1 MPVIIRTRR
10 HNAAPGTRLSRVRTA
25 RVGAWL
31 AASALLA
38 AATTTLAPGTAE
50 AAPAGGTV
58 GDPQPELAQFSVGG
72 AGQNGSGVVLP
83 NGDLVLASISK
94 SGATMNV
101 CLLHP
106 GNRKC
111 ASTVLLRA
119 HAGDEFYVTPEVLS
133 TGGTKLS
140 VVSEDCCNISNVVTF
155 NSTDGGRTFSAEALV
170 GSIGSINGVDAGTV
184 ADGKLVV
191 ASYSA
196 PSFNVQAFPPNPASP
211 VTSFATPNSFIV
223 GTSSLTSYNGGVL
236 VANDDTT
243 NTYVEY
249 APSGSNFNKSRSY
262 RHIAAIRNEDTVT
275 VSGSALLTS
284 PGGTLS
290 GADELRFFNGKS
302 LGKGHKVPIPKA
314 SDDGYWGMQEVRGTV
329 YVFFLNRRAS
339 YDVYEEST
347 RNGTTWSAL
356 RRFGSAIT
364 STQLVPVLSSSGS
377 GVVFEASSPKL
388 LAQPILNAQ
397 SVRITLQHS
406 HVPPGHS
413 TKLTGTAFPHLNH
426 QLVTLQKLT
435 HKRWY
440 TVKTTHESSAGK
452 FAFTVPGVTQTYRV
466 VVAYKPG
473 YYEYG
478 YSRSVTL
485 TA

>member
-1 MPVIIRTRR
+1 MPVMIRTRR
-10 HNAAPGTRLSRVRTA
+10 PNAAPGNHRIQVRKA
-25 RVGAWL
+25 RVGGWL

-38 AATTTLAPGTAE
+38 AATTTLAPGTAQ

-72 AGQNGSGVVLP
+72 VGNSGSGIVLA
-83 NGDLVLASISK
+83 NGNLVLASISK
-94 SGATMNV
+94 SGTTINV

-111 ASTVLLRA
+111 ASTVSLRA
-119 HAGDEFYVTPEVLS
+119 HAGDTFFGTPEVLS
-133 TGGTKLS
+133 AGGAL
-140 VVSEDCCNISNVVTF
+140 VSIVSLDCCAIGSNGAVTF
-155 NSTDGGRTFSAEALV
+155 NSTDGGRAFSGEKVA
-170 GSIGSINGVDAGTV
+170 GSITAVGAGTV
-184 ADGKLVV
+184 AGGQLVV

-196 PSFNVQAFPPNPASP
+196 SSFNVQAFPPNPSSP
-211 VTSFATPNSFIV
+211 VTSLATPSSGIV
-223 GTSSLTSYNGGVL
+223 GASSLTTYKGGVL
-236 VANDDTT
+236 VANDNTT

-249 APSGSNFNKSRSY
+249 ASSGSNFNKSSSY
-262 RHIAAIRNEDTVT
+262 RHIATIRNEDTVT
-275 VSGSALLTS
+275 VSGSALLTN
-284 PGGTLS
+284 PGGTLT
-290 GADELRFFNGKS
+290 GADELRLFNGKS
-302 LGKGHKVPIPKA
+302 LGNGHKVPIPKA

-356 RRFGSAIT
+356 RRFGPAIT
-364 STQLVPVLSSSGS
+364 SAQLVPVLGSSGS

-388 LAQPILNAQ
+388 LAQPILNPQ

>member
-1 MPVIIRTRR
+1 MHVIARSRR
-10 HNAAPGTRLSRVRTA
+10 PNAALGTHPTRIRTA
-25 RVGAWL
+25 RGFAWL

-38 AATTTLAPGTAE
+38 TTATMAPGTAE
-50 AAPAGGTV
+50 AAPAGGTI

-72 AGQNGSGVVLP
+72 AGQNGSGIVLA
-83 NGDLVLASISK
+83 NGNLVLASISN
-94 SGATMNV
+94 SGKTINV

-106 GNRKC
+106 GGRKC
-111 ASTVLLRA
+111 ASTVSLRA
-119 HAGDEFYVTPEVLS
+119 HPGDVFSGTPEVLS

-155 NSTDGGRTFSAEALV
+155 NSTDGGRAFSGEKVA
-170 GSIGSINGVDAGTV
+170 GSINAVGAGTV
-184 ADGKLVV
+184 AGGQLVV
-191 ASYSA
+191 ANNLSS
-196 PSFNVQAFPPNPASP
+196 SFNVQAFPPSPASP
-211 VTSFATPNSFIV
+211 VTSFATPHTGLV
-223 GTSSLTSYNGGVL
+223 GASSLTTYNGGVL

-249 APSGSNFNKSRSY
+249 APPGSNFNKSSSY
-262 RHIAAIRNEDTVT
+262 RHIARIHNEDTVT
-275 VSGSALLTS
+275 VSGDAVLTN
-284 PGGTLS
+284 PGGTLI

-302 LGKGHKVPIPKA
+302 LGKGHKVPVPKA
-314 SDDGYWGMQEVRGTV
+314 SDDGYWGMQEVRGTD
-329 YVFFLNRRAS
+329 YVFFLNRRAG

-347 RNGTTWSAL
+347 RNGTKWSGL
-356 RRFGSAIT
+356 RRYGSAIT
-364 STQLVPVLSSSGS
+364 SAQLVPVLGSIGS

-388 LAQPILNAQ
+388 LAQPILDPQ
-397 SVRITLQHS
+397 SVRIALQHP
-406 HVPPGHS
+406 HVPAGHS

-440 TVKTTHESSAGK
+440 AVKTTHESSAGK

-485 TA
+485 NA